1 MYAIIS
7 AVSPMA
13 ISSVS
18 IAHFSY
24 SSGLPNDP
32 NAARP
37 RGRSTCRP
45 RGFQIQRFPDAS
57 ACGRGTANFPVL
69 KTRLHLSVAWAKCL
83 TPADSGVIL
92 MTCEQRVITLPRV
105 PGTDCRVR

>member
-7 AVSPMA
+7 AVSPLA

-37 RGRSTCRP
+37 RGRATCRP

-57 ACGRGTANFPVL
+57 AGGRGTAGFPDLISSWTARRVS
-69 KTRLHLSVAWAKCL
+69 TGRGEIQSGSPS
-83 TPADSGVIL
+83 PARGGGRGV
-92 MTCEQRVITLPRV
+92 Q
-105 PGTDCRVR
+105 G